1 MVLASPGVNI
11 LEKDQLG
18 FSSAPVS
25 NPYAAAFIS
34 TFKKG
39 PLNTPQYIRH
49 ERELNR
55 IFGEPPNASQEDY
68 LTLVEYL
75 NYGGGAY
82 VTRIASE
89 ENKNAQLSTHKAPQ
103 LYENTSEILAELRKY
118 PTDTGTSDNGSVDVI
133 ARSTGSWA
141 NNLGLVLY
149 DSGPQYVAHAISA
162 DDEVMDVH
170 GLTSNDSE
178 GINELNTPGNF
189 TITLNTAMSNDGSRD
204 SGTIITLDVWDLN
217 KIGGGKY
224 IWIYG
229 KDRLTE
235 HFKREDDHKKTF
247 YVENTSGDYVK
258 LIIEEAGT
266 KLNDQKIPLSGTQL
280 KYSDIGSFPT
290 TTYSNQRKNILNDEI
305 NYAIIDLNRDEI
317 VERGLGLSK
326 LQDSI
331 DLNQRSNYYVD
342 VINNNSEYIYIA
354 NPKTGNNHGYEYQPK
369 ELFSDSVYKFVGADL
384 EENTFYDVGNDMNIT
399 FIDPING
406 DPLNEQPTNL
416 MRQPTKAKPIYLAS
430 LTSRI
435 VGGRIIK
442 GGVSN
447 YNYGEKEI
455 NTGYGSLDDTI
466 NFPFNFIITGSAV
479 PVSASSSEDS
489 RLLTITKVNR
499 AIELAESRTDAIVF
513 ASPIPE
519 LIADSTEKTTNNIIN
534 YFGNIKRSS
543 YVFFDSGV
551 KSLRNRFSRRNAT
564 VPCNGDMA
572 GICRRNI
579 INNNSYTS
587 PAGVNRGV
595 FAKILPQL
603 LYNPT
608 QAERDRLYT
617 NNINPI
623 VVQRGAPPTLYGDR
637 TGLLG
642 NSPFSD
648 LSVRLFFI
656 DLKNFINQLSV
667 NVLFEKNTPDT
678 REQFS
683 IKVNKYLSDVYSNE
697 GIGGYSMTAD
707 ESNNPREVV
716 DRGEFV
722 ADIFIRPLRSINV
735 INVNLVASDVQ
746 TTISEITGSEE

>member
-18 FSSAPVS
+18 FSSAPIS
-25 NPYAAAFIS
+25 NPYSAAFIS

-39 PLNTPQYIRH
+39 PLNTPQYIRN

-55 IFGEPPNASQEDY
+55 IFGEPPNATQGDY

-82 VTRIASE
+82 VTRIASNT
-89 ENKNAQLSTHKAPQ
+89 NKNAQLSTHKVPQ
-103 LYENTSEILAELRKY
+103 LYENTSEIAAELRKY
-118 PTDTGTSDNGSVDVI
+118 PIGGGNSDIGSVDVI

-141 NNLGLVLY
+141 NNLGLVIY
-149 DSGPQYVAHAISA
+149 DSGPQYVAVL
-162 DDEVMDVH
+162 EK
-170 GLTSNDSE
+170 T
-178 GINELNTPGNF
+178 
-189 TITLNTAMSNDGSRD
+189 DGSGEEEKHGFTD
-204 SGTIITLDVWDLN
+204 TVGLQTNGTGFIKLVVNPSMSSDGSQESGETITLDVWDYD
-217 KIGGGKY
+217 KIGEGKY
-224 IWIYG
+224 IWIWG
-229 KDRLTE
+229 PDRLKRQFERTDE
-235 HFKREDDHKKTF
+235 HKNTF
-247 YVENTSGDYVK
+247 YVDVSGTPRK
-258 LIIEEAGT
+258 LTIKEAGT
-266 KLNDQKIPLSGTQL
+266 LLNEQKIAIPGTEL

-290 TTYSNQRKNILNDEI
+290 TTFANQRKNILNDAI
-305 NYAIIDLNRDEI
+305 NYAIIDLNKDEI

-326 LQDSI
+326 LRDSI

-354 NPKTGNNHGYEYQPK
+354 EPKSSNEYGYEFVPK
-369 ELFSDSVYKFVGADL
+369 EVFSGSAYKFVEADL
-384 EENTFYDVGNDMNIT
+384 EENTFTDVGNSFVNPT
-399 FIDPING
+399 DPDGTKLMVG
-406 DPLNEQPTNL
+406 DDNVEDL

-435 VGGRIIK
+435 VGGRTIE

-447 YNYGEKEI
+447 YVYGETEI
-455 NTGYGSLDDTI
+455 NTGYSTLDDTI
-466 NFPFNFIITGSAV
+466 NFPFNFIITGSTV
-479 PVSASSSEDS
+479 PIGTGEVEGDS
-489 RLLTITKVNR
+489 ILKTRAKINR

-513 ASPIPE
+513 ASPLPE
-519 LIADSTEKTTNNIIN
+519 HIGDTSEKTTNNIIQ
-534 YFGNIKRSS
+534 YFAGIKRSS
-543 YVFFDSGV
+543 YLFIDSGV
-551 KSLRNRFSRRNAT
+551 KSLRNRFSRRSAT
-564 VPCNGDMA
+564 IPCNGDVA
-572 GICRRNI
+572 GLCRRNI

-595 FAKILPQL
+595 FSKILPQL

-637 TGLLG
+637 TALLG

-683 IKVNKYLSDVYSNE
+683 IKVNKYLSDVYDNE
-697 GIGGYSMTAD
+697 GIGGFSMTAD
-707 ESNNPREVV
+707 ESNNPQEVV

-722 ADIFIRPLRSINV
+722 ADIFVRPLRSINV
-735 INVNLVASDVQ
+735 ININLIASDVE
-746 TTISEITGSEE
+746 TTISEITGTEG